1 VTFQLGLA
9 KITKLSV
16 TLNSKMISV
25 QARRQKG
32 EKIHKEPQNLYM
44 LTCGYSLG
52 YKRENDE

>member
-1 VTFQLGLA
+1 
-9 KITKLSV
+9 
-16 TLNSKMISV
+16 MISV